1 LPYNAFDPIILN
13 GSAFAYKMCQKL
25 NQMSQLEI
33 PQRNEILVQLLG
45 TCSQGVYI
53 EPPFYCDYGSNIHLV
68 EGVFLNYDCTFLDSC
83 EINVGPR
90 TLLAPGC

>member
-1 LPYNAFDPIILN
+1 MPYNAFDPIILN

-33 PQRNEILVQLLG
+33 PQRNEILEQLLG
-45 TCSQGVYI
+45 TCSKGVYI
-53 EPPFYCDYGSNIHLV
+53 EPPFYCDYGSNIHLG
-68 EGVFLNYDCTFLDSC
+68 EGVYMNYNCTFLDAC

-90 TLLAPGC
+90 TLFAPGR